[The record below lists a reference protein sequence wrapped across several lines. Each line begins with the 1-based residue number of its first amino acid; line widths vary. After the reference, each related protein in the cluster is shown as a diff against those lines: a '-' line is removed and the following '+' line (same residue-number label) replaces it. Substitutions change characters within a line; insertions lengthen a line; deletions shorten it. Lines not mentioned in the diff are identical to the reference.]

1 MITWVDVLL
10 SQHLAVQPSTSY
22 VSLLSLS
29 FLNKKKI
36 KIKTV
41 GPQSVAHCYNAGK
54 AYCLHGLSC
63 THAIIALLGGK
74 QVPEEVSV
82 FVYFTATPL
91 S

>member
-1 MITWVDVLL
+1 M
-10 SQHLAVQPSTSY
+10 
-22 VSLLSLS
+22 
-29 FLNKKKI
+29 
-36 KIKTV
+36 